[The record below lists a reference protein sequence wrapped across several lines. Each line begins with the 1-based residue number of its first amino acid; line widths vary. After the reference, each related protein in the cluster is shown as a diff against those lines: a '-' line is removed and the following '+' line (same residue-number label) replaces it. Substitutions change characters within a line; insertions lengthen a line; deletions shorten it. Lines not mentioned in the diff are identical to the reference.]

1 MSRQTHVLSWLI
13 GLAGILF
20 IVWFIKPDNLAESIR
35 LVGIQG
41 TITWF
46 SVTLIARF
54 LMVEI
59 TVAPLTVLGF
69 HLLRRYAFWIS
80 WLRTLSNQ
88 IFPFLGIALFIQ
100 QVRKRTGIPISQLA
114 SLTTPQVFLSGL
126 AVGII
131 GLIATT
137 SNAEILGPA
146 KLPLWLAFALL
157 AGGMLWAPLGMPWLI
172 DMLPQR
178 LSSRANS
185 AAASFRKLATHPNLL
200 LKLLL
205 LHLTLI
211 LIRGSRIWVLFAAV
225 EIDLEWRQILLLIA
239 LAASTGL
246 VRVTP
251 GGLGLREGAIVGGAA
266 LLSLPLQIAATV
278 AIIDRFFV
286 LGLTALM
293 AVPAAALLRDNTPVQ
308 K

>member
-1 MSRQTHVLSWLI
+1 MPRCVAAALVLPH
-13 GLAGILF
+13 GLTIC
-20 IVWFIKPDNLAESIR
+20 VPR
-35 LVGIQG
+35 L
-41 TITWF
+41 
-46 SVTLIARF
+46 
-54 LMVEI
+54 
-59 TVAPLTVLGF
+59 
-69 HLLRRYAFWIS
+69 
-80 WLRTLSNQ
+80 
-88 IFPFLGIALFIQ
+88 
-100 QVRKRTGIPISQLA
+100 
-114 SLTTPQVFLSGL
+114 
-126 AVGII
+126 
-131 GLIATT
+131 
-137 SNAEILGPA
+137 
-146 KLPLWLAFALL
+146 
-157 AGGMLWAPLGMPWLI
+157 
-172 DMLPQR
+172 
-178 LSSRANS
+178 NS